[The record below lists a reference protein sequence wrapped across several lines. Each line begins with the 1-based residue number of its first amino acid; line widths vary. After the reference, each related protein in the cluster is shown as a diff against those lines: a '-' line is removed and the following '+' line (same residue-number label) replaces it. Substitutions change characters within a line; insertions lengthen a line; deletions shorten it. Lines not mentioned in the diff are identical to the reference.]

1 MLNFESSSL
10 SRVRTAARADER
22 RNSRRDALRRITI
35 GADLDDTRPETDGT
49 TDGTAGTAML
59 GIGGGGILAA
69 LPMPL
74 GSLTELLRPPTLPGP
89 RGIPLTPA
97 SPAPCAKDGAD
108 AARQPASASAKTHD
122 LPNIDHPSRRYPPHC
137 ANKTAPAQGIRW
149 GRFDGVSGF
158 HSTNTAV

>member
-1 MLNFESSSL
+1 MLNFESSTL

-35 GADLDDTRPETDGT
+35 GAGLDETRPETDGA

-59 GIGGGGILAA
+59 GIGGGGLLAA
-69 LPMPL
+69 LPIPL

-97 SPAPCAKDGAD
+97 SPAPWAKDGAD
-108 AARQPASASAKTHD
+108 AARHPASASAKTHD
-122 LPNIDHPSRRYPPHC
+122 LPNIDHPSR
-137 ANKTAPAQGIRW
+137 Q
-149 GRFDGVSGF
+149 VSTPLREQNGPGAG
-158 HSTNTAV
+158 HTLGPI